1 MFAALCPTAR
11 GLGRAARGWGGGGC
25 PLARAPSSEHQP
37 RKDDDGKADV
47 LTVGSQERAQVERAA
62 TYLEKETRFAGKIH

>member
-1 MFAALCPTAR
+1 MVRPDGQ
-11 GLGRAARGWGGGGC
+11 GLREGGTRLGGWVV
-25 PLARAPSSEHQP
+25 RWFSSEHQP
-37 RKDDDGKADV
+37 RKDDDGEADV